1 MARSLFVDTL
11 RQSFW
16 KEEYQKEKMARCDW
30 YRKYGSMVKARQKAR
45 AAARLPLQLPIL
57 HPKGPPSP
65 TPAPKVAPDKVPIAV
80 QAAPPLQ
87 SEMRPVPPAVRALL
101 YEGISHDNQ
110 GRRHY
115 LSTRNL
121 ELPEKRYHFPITTS
135 FTYGWQLGP
144 VEKREKISC
153 KMCRLESFFRKNGAF
168 AFLNPQDLA
177 L

>member
-1 MARSLFVDTL
+1 MARVLFMDTV
-11 RQSFW
+11 RQNFW
-16 KEEYQKEKMARCDW
+16 KEEYQKEKASRCDW
-30 YRKYGSMVKARQKAR
+30 YRKYGPMVKARQKAR
-45 AAARLPLQLPIL
+45 AAARLPLRLPVL
-57 HPKGPPSP
+57 PPQKPPSP
-65 TPAPKVAPDKVPIAV
+65 SPAPKAAPEKVPSAV

-110 GRRHY
+110 GRRLY
-115 LSTRNL
+115 LSTRSQ
-121 ELPEKRYHFPITTS
+121 ELPERRYHLPITTS

-168 AFLNPQDLA
+168 AFLDPQDLA